1 MKSERGIT
9 LTALVLYIAVATL
22 VISCMALLSAHFFTT
37 TDKLKEQ
44 SNYVVEYNKFN
55 MFFINDLKSNKTAT
69 VTSTTIT
76 FENNVKYEYKENK
89 IYRNDVEI
97 AQNVK
102 NAEFTTDTYVVENT
116 TKNIIKVNLTIGTE
130 NKEYKKEIEYVL
142 RYW

>member
-55 MFFINDLKSNKTAT
+55 MFFINDVKSNETAT

-102 NAEFTTDTYVVENT
+102 NAEFTADTYVVENT